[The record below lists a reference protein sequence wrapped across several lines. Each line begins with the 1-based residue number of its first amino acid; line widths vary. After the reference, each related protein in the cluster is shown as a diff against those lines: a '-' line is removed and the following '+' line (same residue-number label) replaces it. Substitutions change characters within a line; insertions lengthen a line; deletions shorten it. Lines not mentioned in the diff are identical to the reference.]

1 MNKQVQELIGY
12 ALSQVGV
19 AETPK
24 GSNKNK
30 YALMIDT
37 QFPDFYNGK
46 KNGAAW
52 CDVFVD
58 ACFLTCFGEE
68 ETLRLLCQPK
78 KSCGA
83 GCKFSAGYFKD
94 KKQFDNNASVG
105 DQIFFYDNKGEINH
119 TGIVYK
125 VEGGYVYTVEG
136 NSGDEVKTHRYAASN
151 KKIAGYG
158 HPAWKEEA
166 ETIADTAPTKPTPV
180 GDPVAIDPKPIQK
193 PQNTPLKS
201 EDEIAREIIAGKWGN
216 GAERKQRLTEAGYNY
231 ESVQA
236 IVNKLLAKPA
246 SEKKDTFIGKVS
258 TVRLPLNVRSGA
270 GTKYPVK
277 KMLPKGSEIE
287 LYRTNYNGWYK
298 LADGSGYVSANY
310 IVKVR

>member
-30 YALMIDT
+30 FALMIDT

-83 GCKFSAGYFKD
+83 GCKFSAGYFKA

-136 NSGDEVKTHRYAASN
+136 NSGNEVKTHRYATSN

-166 ETIADTAPTKPTPV
+166 ETIADTAPTKPTTEAP
-180 GDPVAIDPKPIQK
+180 QK
-193 PQNTPLKS
+193 PQNTALKS

-216 GAERKQRLTEAGYNY
+216 GEERKQRLTEAGYNY

-236 IVNKLLAKPA
+236 IVNELLAKPA

-258 TVRLPLNVRSGA
+258 TARLPLNVRSGA

>member
-1 MNKQVQELIGY
+1 MNSQVQKLIDY
-12 ALSQVGV
+12 ALSQVGY

-30 YALMIDT
+30 YAVMIDT
-37 QFPDFYNGK
+37 QFPNFYNGK

-83 GCKFSAGYFKD
+83 GCKFSAGYFKA
-94 KKQFDNNASVG
+94 KKQFDDNAKVG

-119 TGIVYK
+119 TGIVTK

-136 NSGDEVKTHRYAASN
+136 NSGDEVKTHRYSASN

-158 HPAWKEEA
+158 HPAWKEE
-166 ETIADTAPTKPTPV
+166 TIADTAPTKPTPV
-180 GDPVAIDPKPIQK
+180 TSQK
-193 PQNTPLKS
+193 PQNTALKS
-201 EDEIAREIIAGKWGN
+201 EEEVAREVVAGKWGN
-216 GAERKQRLTEAGYNY
+216 GKERQQRLTEAGYNY

-236 IVNKLLAKPA
+236 LVNKYLNQTQPFTAKPA
-246 SEKKDTFIGKVS
+246 SEKKDTFIGKVN
-258 TVRLPLNVRSGA
+258 TVKLPLNARSGA

-277 KMLPKGSEIE
+277 KMLQKGSEIE

>member
-1 MNKQVQELIGY
+1 MNKQIQELIGY
-12 ALSQVGV
+12 ALSQVGY

-46 KNGAAW
+46 KNGYAAW

-58 ACFLTCFGEE
+58 ACFLTCFGED

-83 GCKFSAGYFKD
+83 GCKFSAGYFKA

-105 DQIFFYDNKGEINH
+105 DQIFFYDSKGEINH

-125 VEGGYVYTVEG
+125 VEDGYVYTVEG
-136 NSGDEVKTHRYAASN
+136 NSGDEVKTHRYSASN

-158 HPAWKEEA
+158 HPAWKEEPSSM
-166 ETIADTAPTKPTPV
+166 ADTAPTKPTPE
-180 GDPVAIDPKPIQK
+180 ASQK
-193 PQNTPLKS
+193 PQNDTKKS
-201 EDEIAREIIAGKWGN
+201 EEEIAREVIAGKWGN
-216 GAERKQRLTEAGYNY
+216 GNVRKNRLTKAGYDY
-231 ESVQA
+231 AAIQS
-236 IVNKLLAKPA
+236 IVNQLVAKKPA
-246 SEKKDTFIGKVS
+246 PVVSEPAVKKPETFTGIVNTIKDPLR
-258 TVRLPLNVRSGA
+258 VREGA
-270 GTKYPVK
+270 GTQFRILRL
-277 KMLPKGSEIE
+277 LPKGSKIE
-287 LYRTNYNGWYK
+287 LYSDKVNGWYK
-298 LADGSGYVSANY
+298 LADNSGFVAANL
-310 IVKVR
+310 ITKA

>member
-1 MNKQVQELIGY
+1 MNKQAQELIGY

-19 AETPK
+19 AEIPK

-30 YALMIDT
+30 FALMIDT

-58 ACFLTCFGEE
+58 ACFLTCFGED

-83 GCKFSAGYFKD
+83 GCKFSAGYFKA
-94 KKQFDNNASVG
+94 KKQFDNNASIG

-125 VEGGYVYTVEG
+125 VEDDYVYTVEG

-166 ETIADTAPTKPTPV
+166 ETIADTAPTKPTTEAP
-180 GDPVAIDPKPIQK
+180 QK
-193 PQNTPLKS
+193 PQNTPLKN
-201 EDEIAREIIAGKWGN
+201 EDEIAKEIIAGKWGN
-216 GAERKQRLTEAGYNY
+216 GAERKQRLIEAGYDYNA
-231 ESVQA
+231 VQK
-236 IVNKLLAKPA
+236 IVNQMLNANKPKPV
-246 SEKKDTFIGKVS
+246 EDKNTFIGKVN

-270 GTKYPVK
+270 GTKYGVK
-277 KMLPKGSEIE
+277 KLLPKGSEVE